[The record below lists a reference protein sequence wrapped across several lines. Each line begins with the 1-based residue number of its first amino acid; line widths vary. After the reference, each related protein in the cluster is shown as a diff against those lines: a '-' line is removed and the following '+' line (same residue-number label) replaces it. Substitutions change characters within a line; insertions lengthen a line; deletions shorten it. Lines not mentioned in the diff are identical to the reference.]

1 MKNLLIL
8 KQPGNNGRRISRK
21 FSKNFFKNSL
31 KYVKFI
37 YPKVNIKKSLCN
49 PCCEVFDRQFGELWL
64 THVRALETINQDF
77 VGQETTNVDI
87 LDDVRVDRF
96 IKVP

>member
-1 MKNLLIL
+1 MDKWQENFKKVVKDSFNNAL
-8 KQPGNNGRRISRK
+8 KQIE
-21 FSKNFFKNSL
+21 
-31 KYVKFI
+31 FI
-37 YPKVNIKKSLCN
+37 YPKVGIKKSLCN

>member
-49 PCCEVFDRQFGELWL
+49 PCCEVVAGKFCVWIDGKLCL
-64 THVRALETINQDF
+64 THPRAPGTINEDF
-77 VGQETTNVDI
+77 VG
-87 LDDVRVDRF
+87 
-96 IKVP
+96 